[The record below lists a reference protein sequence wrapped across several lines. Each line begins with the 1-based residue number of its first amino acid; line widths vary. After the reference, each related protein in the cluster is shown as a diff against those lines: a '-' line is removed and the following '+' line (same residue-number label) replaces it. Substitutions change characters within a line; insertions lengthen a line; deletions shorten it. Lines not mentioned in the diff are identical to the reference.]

1 MSSWPKSSTHL
12 SSNLRNH
19 LTSEGIEVAAVEG
32 IGKDMKSFEKI
43 QMTPKDIFDNA
54 VEAAKLHPD
63 VDALYIQSGT
73 MATVGILD
81 ELEQA
86 VGKPVV
92 SSNSANLYGSFKPL
106 GITVGSGYGQLLA
119 SL

>member
-1 MSSWPKSSTHL
+1 M

-19 LTSEGIEVAAVEG
+19 LASEGIEVAAVEG

-43 QMTPKDIFDNA
+43 KMTPAEIFANA
-54 VEAAKLHPD
+54 VSAAKKHPD

-81 ELEQA
+81 QLEQEI
-86 VGKPVV
+86 GKPIV
-92 SSNSANLYGSFKPL
+92 SSNSANIWGSFKPL
-106 GITVGSGYGQLLA
+106 GLKTGPGYGTLLE